1 MKTKFDR
8 LGTGKRSRPSPNSNI
23 DFNDQSATFKRN
35 KKNSRQPSFK
45 VGLSYNSLLDD
56 CDDENETEEIFEG
69 RGLQFFDKDDNFSIT
84 ADDTQV
90 TSKLFDHDL
99 EQTPDEEAKKPK
111 KVTIRKSAKK
121 CLSTT
126 ILPDSF
132 RGVFKFTEFNKMQS
146 EAFPS
151 IYESNE
157 NCIISSPTGS
167 GKTVLFEL
175 AILRLIK
182 ETNSDTN
189 NTKIIYIA
197 PTKSLC
203 YDMYK
208 NWFPS
213 FVNLSV
219 GMLTSDTSFLETE
232 KAKKCN
238 IIITTPEK
246 WDLLTRRWS
255 DYSRLFELV
264 KLVLVDEIH
273 TIKEKRGASLEVI
286 LTRMN
291 TMCQNIRFVALSA
304 TVPNIEDLALWLKT
318 NNELPANILS
328 FDESYR
334 QVQLTKF
341 VYGYSFNCKND
352 FQKDAIY
359 NSKLIEIIE
368 KHADNRP
375 VLIFCPTRASTIS
388 TAKFLLNNHIFSKSK
403 KRCNHNPSD
412 KILNE
417 CMQQGI
423 AFHHA
428 GISLEDRTAVEK
440 EFLAGSINIL
450 CSTST
455 LAVGVNLP
463 AYLVI
468 IKGTKSWNSS
478 EIQEYS
484 DLDVLQMI
492 GRAGRPQFET
502 HGCAVI
508 MTDSKMKQ
516 TYENLIHGTDVLES
530 SLHLNLIEHLAAET
544 SLETV
549 YSIETAVNWLRNTF
563 FYVRFGKN
571 PAAYQEV
578 NRYVS
583 FHSVEDSQ
591 INQFCQYLL
600 DTLVKV
606 KIIDISNGEYK
617 STAYGNAMT
626 RHYISFESMKQFIN
640 AKKFL
645 SLQGILNL
653 LATSEEFSVMRVRHN
668 EKKLFKEINLSPLL
682 KYPFLT
688 EKKQSQIIDR
698 VSQKVSLLI
707 QYELGGLEFPSY
719 EGASKLHQT
728 LVQDK
733 FLVFRHCFRLLKC
746 MVDTFI
752 EKSDGTS
759 LKNTLF
765 LLRSLNGHCWENTPM
780 VLRQLKTIGLVSVRR
795 LIRHGITNLE
805 EMGHL
810 SDTQIE
816 YYLNLKIGNG
826 IKIKND
832 ISLLPCLN
840 IRTKL
845 ENCKIENEELWLT
858 FKVEIS
864 ATFKSSIWHGQH
876 LSLDI
881 ETEKSSGELI
891 DFRRLQLNKLQSPR
905 GFRISAKISPKL
917 EKIEFS
923 IHCQEIA
930 GLGKTI
936 VYSTDH
942 LASQFSAKT
951 PNIRKDLN
959 SLEKCLFYE
968 SSSDGEVGKT
978 SRVSHKDGLEE
989 SLSSDD
995 SILDYL
1001 NERKKSS
1008 KAVESAAVIHPE
1020 AHSSSHFSNGR
1031 QVRSNGNYE
1040 CFHSCKDK
1048 TQCRHLCC
1056 KEGIPVKYIKEKG
1069 PSSIKP
1075 VSKPDQIRQPLL
1087 AKNINT
1093 TPHLEKRLNSKPKQ
1107 WQEENTDIATVHTLP
1122 SKIYNLSQQMSSME
1136 AGEQV
1141 LKSGPE
1147 NCPEI
1152 IPIDLESSD
1161 SYSSNTAASSISD
1174 PNGDLDF
1181 LGSDI
1186 EFE

>member
-8 LGTGKRSRPSPNSNI
+8 LGTGKRSRPSPNNI

-56 CDDENETEEIFEG
+56 CDDENDTEEIFEG

-203 YDMYK
+203 YEMYK

-264 KLVLVDEIH
+264 KLVLVDEMH

-688 EKKQSQIIDR
+688 EKKQSQIIDK

-951 PNIRKDLN
+951 PHIRKDLN

-1122 SKIYNLSQQMSSME
+1122 SKICNLSQQTSSME

>member
-8 LGTGKRSRPSPNSNI
+8 LGTGKRSRPSPNNI

-203 YDMYK
+203 YEMYK

-688 EKKQSQIIDR
+688 EKKQSQIIDK

-891 DFRRLQLNKLQSPR
+891 DFRRLQVNKLQSPR

>member
-1 MKTKFDR
+1 M
-8 LGTGKRSRPSPNSNI
+8 
-23 DFNDQSATFKRN
+23 
-35 KKNSRQPSFK
+35 
-45 VGLSYNSLLDD
+45 SYNSLLDD
-56 CDDENETEEIFEG
+56 CDDENDTEEIFEG
-69 RGLQFFDKDDNFSIT
+69 RALQFFDKDDNFSIT

-99 EQTPDEEAKKPK
+99 EQTPEEEAKKPK

-203 YDMYK
+203 YEMYK

-213 FVNLSV
+213 FVDLSV

-440 EFLAGSINIL
+440 EFLSGSINIL

-688 EKKQSQIIDR
+688 EKKQSQIIDK

-951 PNIRKDLN
+951 PHIRKDLN

-1161 SYSSNTAASSISD
+1161 SYSSNKAASSISD

>member
-8 LGTGKRSRPSPNSNI
+8 LGTGKRSRPSPNNI

-56 CDDENETEEIFEG
+56 CDDENDTEEIFES

-99 EQTPDEEAKKPK
+99 EQTPDEEVKKPK

-203 YDMYK
+203 YEMYK

-440 EFLAGSINIL
+440 EFLSGSINIL

-688 EKKQSQIIDR
+688 EKKQSQIIDK

-951 PNIRKDLN
+951 PHIRKDLN

>member
-8 LGTGKRSRPSPNSNI
+8 LGTGKRSRPSPNNI

-111 KVTIRKSAKK
+111 KITIRKSAKK

-203 YDMYK
+203 YEMYK

-549 YSIETAVNWLRNTF
+549 YSIKTAVNWLRNTF

-626 RHYISFESMKQFIN
+626 RHYLSFESMKQFIN

-1122 SKIYNLSQQMSSME
+1122 SKIYNLSQQISSME

>member
-1 MKTKFDR
+1 MYHEWMQARRNFRGLID
-8 LGTGKRSRPSPNSNI
+8 I

-203 YDMYK
+203 YEMYK

-583 FHSVEDSQ
+583 FHSAKLY
-591 INQFCQYLL
+591 CA
-600 DTLVKV
+600 LVKV

-688 EKKQSQIIDR
+688 EKKQSQIIDK

-845 ENCKIENEELWLT
+845 ENCKTENEELSLT

-951 PNIRKDLN
+951 PHIRKDLN

-1093 TPHLEKRLNSKPKQ
+1093 TPHLEKRLDSKPKQ

>member
-1 MKTKFDR
+1 M
-8 LGTGKRSRPSPNSNI
+8 
-23 DFNDQSATFKRN
+23 
-35 KKNSRQPSFK
+35 
-45 VGLSYNSLLDD
+45 SYNSLLDD
-56 CDDENETEEIFEG
+56 CDNENDTEEIFEG

-99 EQTPDEEAKKPK
+99 EQTPDEVAKKPK

-203 YDMYK
+203 YEMYK

-484 DLDVLQMI
+484 DLDILQMI

>member
-8 LGTGKRSRPSPNSNI
+8 LGTGKRSRPSPNNI

-203 YDMYK
+203 YEMYK

>member
-203 YDMYK
+203 YEMYK

-484 DLDVLQMI
+484 DLDILQMI

-826 IKIKND
+826 TKIKND

-1122 SKIYNLSQQMSSME
+1122 SKIYNLSQQISSME

>member
-1 MKTKFDR
+1 M
-8 LGTGKRSRPSPNSNI
+8 
-23 DFNDQSATFKRN
+23 
-35 KKNSRQPSFK
+35 
-45 VGLSYNSLLDD
+45 SYNSLLDD
-56 CDDENETEEIFEG
+56 CDDENDTEEIFEG

-203 YDMYK
+203 YEMYK

-264 KLVLVDEIH
+264 KLVLVDEMH

-359 NSKLIEIIE
+359 NSKLIGIIE

-688 EKKQSQIIDR
+688 EKKQSQIIDK

-951 PNIRKDLN
+951 PHIRKDLN

-978 SRVSHKDGLEE
+978 FRVSHKDGLEE

-1122 SKIYNLSQQMSSME
+1122 SKICNLSQQTSSME

>member
-8 LGTGKRSRPSPNSNI
+8 LGTGKRSRPSPNNI

-111 KVTIRKSAKK
+111 KITIRKSAKK

-203 YDMYK
+203 YEMYK

-549 YSIETAVNWLRNTF
+549 YSIKTAVNWLRNTF

-606 KIIDISNGEYK
+606 EIIDISNGEYK

-626 RHYISFESMKQFIN
+626 RHYLSFESMKQFIN

-1122 SKIYNLSQQMSSME
+1122 SKIYNLSQQISSME

>member
-8 LGTGKRSRPSPNSNI
+8 LGTGKRSRPSPN
-23 DFNDQSATFKRN
+23 K
-35 KKNSRQPSFK
+35 
-45 VGLSYNSLLDD
+45 
-56 CDDENETEEIFEG
+56 EIFEG

-203 YDMYK
+203 YEMYK

-688 EKKQSQIIDR
+688 EKKQSQIIDK

-951 PNIRKDLN
+951 PHIRKDLN

-1122 SKIYNLSQQMSSME
+1122 SKICNLSQQTSSME

>member
-1 MKTKFDR
+1 M
-8 LGTGKRSRPSPNSNI
+8 
-23 DFNDQSATFKRN
+23 
-35 KKNSRQPSFK
+35 
-45 VGLSYNSLLDD
+45 SYNSLLDD

-99 EQTPDEEAKKPK
+99 EQTPDEVAKKPK

-203 YDMYK
+203 YEMYK

-440 EFLAGSINIL
+440 EFLSGSINIL

-484 DLDVLQMI
+484 DLDILQMI

-826 IKIKND
+826 TKIKND

-1122 SKIYNLSQQMSSME
+1122 SKIYNLSQQISSME

>member
-1 MKTKFDR
+1 M
-8 LGTGKRSRPSPNSNI
+8 
-23 DFNDQSATFKRN
+23 
-35 KKNSRQPSFK
+35 
-45 VGLSYNSLLDD
+45 SYNSLLDD

-203 YDMYK
+203 YEMYK

-484 DLDVLQMI
+484 DLDILQMI

-826 IKIKND
+826 TKIKND

-1122 SKIYNLSQQMSSME
+1122 SKIYNLSQQISSME
-1136 AGEQV
+1136 AGKQV

>member
-1 MKTKFDR
+1 M
-8 LGTGKRSRPSPNSNI
+8 
-23 DFNDQSATFKRN
+23 
-35 KKNSRQPSFK
+35 
-45 VGLSYNSLLDD
+45 SYNSLLDD

-203 YDMYK
+203 YEMYK

-484 DLDVLQMI
+484 DLDILQMI

-1122 SKIYNLSQQMSSME
+1122 SKIYNLSQQISSME

>member
-1 MKTKFDR
+1 M
-8 LGTGKRSRPSPNSNI
+8 
-23 DFNDQSATFKRN
+23 
-35 KKNSRQPSFK
+35 
-45 VGLSYNSLLDD
+45 SYNSLLDD

-203 YDMYK
+203 YEMYK

-549 YSIETAVNWLRNTF
+549 YSIETAVNWLRNTL

-845 ENCKIENEELWLT
+845 ENCKTENEELSLT

-1093 TPHLEKRLNSKPKQ
+1093 TPHLEERLDSKPKQ

>member
-8 LGTGKRSRPSPNSNI
+8 LGTGKRSRPSPNNI

-56 CDDENETEEIFEG
+56 CDDENDTEEIFEG

-203 YDMYK
+203 YEMYK

-428 GISLEDRTAVEK
+428 GISLADRTAVEK
-440 EFLAGSINIL
+440 EFLSGSINIL

-688 EKKQSQIIDR
+688 EKKQSQIIDK

-951 PNIRKDLN
+951 PHIRKDLN

-1161 SYSSNTAASSISD
+1161 SYSSNKAASSISD

>member
-1 MKTKFDR
+1 M
-8 LGTGKRSRPSPNSNI
+8 SH
-23 DFNDQSATFKRN
+23 
-35 KKNSRQPSFK
+35 
-45 VGLSYNSLLDD
+45 NSLLDD
-56 CDDENETEEIFEG
+56 SDENDDYNDTFEA
-69 RGLQFFDKDDNFSIT
+69 RGAQLFDPFDYDNNFSIT
-84 ADDTQV
+84 ADDTQI
-90 TSKLFDHDL
+90 TSKLFDNDL
-99 EQTPDEEAKKPK
+99 EPIPNEMAKKPK
-111 KVTIRKSAKK
+111 RVAVRKSSKQ
-121 CLSTT
+121 CLSTS

-151 IYESNE
+151 IYEDSE
-157 NCIISSPTGS
+157 NCVISSPTGS

-175 AILRLIK
+175 AILRLIR
-182 ETNSDTN
+182 EANSDSN
-189 NTKIIYIA
+189 NTKVIYIA

-203 YDMYK
+203 YEMYK
-208 NWFPS
+208 NWSPS

-246 WDLLTRRWS
+246 WDLLTRRWT

-273 TIKEKRGASLEVI
+273 TLKEKRGATLEVI

-304 TVPNIEDLALWLKT
+304 TVPNIEDVALWLKT
-318 NNELPANILS
+318 NNEFPAKILS

-334 QVQLTKF
+334 QVQLTKH

-359 NSKLIEIIE
+359 NSKLIELIE

-375 VLIFCPTRASTIS
+375 VLIFCPTRASTVS
-388 TAKFLLNNHIFSKSK
+388 TARFLLQNYVTSRRKNIQGRNSSSS
-403 KRCNHNPSD
+403 RASD
-412 KILNE
+412 KMLYE

-428 GISLEDRTAVEK
+428 GISLEDRSIVEN
-440 EFLAGSINIL
+440 EFLAGSINVL

-508 MTDSKMKQ
+508 MTDTKMKQ
-516 TYENLIHGTDVLES
+516 TYENLIHGTEVLES

-549 YSIETAVNWLRNTF
+549 HSTETAVNWLRNTF
-563 FYVRFGKN
+563 FYVRFRKN
-571 PAAYQEV
+571 PSAYHEV
-578 NRYVS
+578 NKYVS

-600 DTLVKV
+600 DALVKAE
-606 KIIDISNGEYK
+606 IIELRDRLYSP
-617 STAYGNAMT
+617 TAYGNAMT
-626 RHYISFESMKQFIN
+626 RHYVSFESMKQFISG
-640 AKKFL
+640 KKFL
-645 SLQGILNL
+645 SLHEVLNL
-653 LATSEEFSVMRVRHN
+653 LSNSEEFSVIRVRHN
-668 EKKLFKEINLSPLL
+668 ERRLFKEINLSPLL

-688 EKKQSQIIDR
+688 EKKQSQIIDKI
-698 VSQKVSLLI
+698 SQKVSLLI

-752 EKSDGTS
+752 EKGDGTS
-759 LKNTLF
+759 LRSTLL

-780 VLRQLKTIGLVSVRR
+780 VLRQLKTIGLVSVRK
-795 LIRHGITNLE
+795 LIGHGITNLE
-805 EMGHL
+805 DIGKL

-832 ISLLPCLN
+832 VSLLPCLN

-845 ENCKIENEELWLT
+845 EHSKRENDELLLT

-864 ATFKSSIWHGQH
+864 ATFKSSVWHGQH

-891 DFRRLQLNKLQSPR
+891 DFRRLQMNKLQSPR
-905 GFRISAKISPKL
+905 GFEITTNVSSKL

-936 VYSTDH
+936 IYSTEH
-942 LASQFSAKT
+942 LASQFLTKT
-951 PNIRKDLN
+951 SPLKKNLA
-959 SLEKCLFYE
+959 SLEKCLFHV
-968 SSSDGEVGKT
+968 SSSDEEVDT
-978 SRVSHKDGLEE
+978 TPKDYNKVGLEE

-1001 NERKKSS
+1001 EEVKPS
-1008 KAVESAAVIHPE
+1008 KLHKDTAPLHSNAHPL
-1020 AHSSSHFSNGR
+1020 SQVNNGR

-1040 CFHSCKDK
+1040 CYHSCKDK

-1056 KEGIPVKYIKEKG
+1056 KEGIPGKYIKEKG
-1069 PSSIKP
+1069 TSSTKP
-1075 VSKPDQIRQPLL
+1075 ASKVDEFRKPLVSKSVNIVPHTEKLHHFTSAQKDSSNRFTQWHEDDFSAASYNQPS
-1087 AKNINT
+1087 
-1093 TPHLEKRLNSKPKQ
+1093 LEAQ
-1107 WQEENTDIATVHTLP
+1107 G
-1122 SKIYNLSQQMSSME
+1122 LSQLSDEKTNEQTLQPVLKDRSEIISVDLMSS
-1136 AGEQV
+1136 
-1141 LKSGPE
+1141 
-1147 NCPEI
+1147 
-1152 IPIDLESSD
+1152 DD
-1161 SYSSNTAASSISD
+1161 YSSGTSTDPASD
-1174 PNGDLDF
+1174 HHGDLDF

-1186 EFE
+1186 EFA

>member
-8 LGTGKRSRPSPNSNI
+8 LGTGKRSRPSPNNI

-126 ILPDSF
+126 ILPDLF

-203 YDMYK
+203 YEMYK

-213 FVNLSV
+213 FVDLSV

-688 EKKQSQIIDR
+688 EKKQSQIIDK
-698 VSQKVSLLI
+698 VSQKISLLI

-951 PNIRKDLN
+951 PHIRKDLN

-1107 WQEENTDIATVHTLP
+1107 WQEENTDTATVHTLP

>member
-1 MKTKFDR
+1 M
-8 LGTGKRSRPSPNSNI
+8 
-23 DFNDQSATFKRN
+23 
-35 KKNSRQPSFK
+35 
-45 VGLSYNSLLDD
+45 SYNSLLDD

-203 YDMYK
+203 YEMYK

-1161 SYSSNTAASSISD
+1161 GYSSNTAASSISD

>member
-8 LGTGKRSRPSPNSNI
+8 LGTGKRSRPSPNNI

-126 ILPDSF
+126 ILPDLF

-203 YDMYK
+203 YEMYK

-213 FVNLSV
+213 FVDLSV

-688 EKKQSQIIDR
+688 EKKQSQIIDK
-698 VSQKVSLLI
+698 VSQKISLLI

-951 PNIRKDLN
+951 PHIRKDLN

>member
-203 YDMYK
+203 YEMYK

-688 EKKQSQIIDR
+688 EKKQSQIIDK

-795 LIRHGITNLE
+795 LIRHGNTNLE

>member
-8 LGTGKRSRPSPNSNI
+8 LGTGKRSRPSPNNI

-203 YDMYK
+203 YEMYK

-688 EKKQSQIIDR
+688 EKKQSQIIDK

-733 FLVFRHCFRLLKC
+733 FLVFIHCFRLLKC

-845 ENCKIENEELWLT
+845 ENCKTENEELSLT

-951 PNIRKDLN
+951 PHIRKDLN

-1093 TPHLEKRLNSKPKQ
+1093 TPHLEKRLDSKPKQ

>member
-1 MKTKFDR
+1 M
-8 LGTGKRSRPSPNSNI
+8 
-23 DFNDQSATFKRN
+23 
-35 KKNSRQPSFK
+35 
-45 VGLSYNSLLDD
+45 SYNSLLDD
-56 CDDENETEEIFEG
+56 CDDENDTEEIFEG

-203 YDMYK
+203 YEMYK

-440 EFLAGSINIL
+440 EFLSGSINIL

-688 EKKQSQIIDR
+688 EKKQSQIIDK

-951 PNIRKDLN
+951 PHIRKDLN

>member
-8 LGTGKRSRPSPNSNI
+8 LGTGKRSRPSPNNI

-56 CDDENETEEIFEG
+56 CDDENDTEEIFEG

-203 YDMYK
+203 YEMYK

-645 SLQGILNL
+645 SLQGVLNL

-688 EKKQSQIIDR
+688 EKKQSQIIDK

-845 ENCKIENEELWLT
+845 EHCKIENEELWLT

-951 PNIRKDLN
+951 PHIRKDLN

>member
-8 LGTGKRSRPSPNSNI
+8 LGTGKRSRPSPNNI

-203 YDMYK
+203 YEMYK

-484 DLDVLQMI
+484 DLDILQMI

-826 IKIKND
+826 TKIKND

-1122 SKIYNLSQQMSSME
+1122 SKIYNLSQQISSME

>member
-1 MKTKFDR
+1 M
-8 LGTGKRSRPSPNSNI
+8 
-23 DFNDQSATFKRN
+23 
-35 KKNSRQPSFK
+35 
-45 VGLSYNSLLDD
+45 
-56 CDDENETEEIFEG
+56 
-69 RGLQFFDKDDNFSIT
+69 
-84 ADDTQV
+84 
-90 TSKLFDHDL
+90 
-99 EQTPDEEAKKPK
+99 
-111 KVTIRKSAKK
+111 
-121 CLSTT
+121 
-126 ILPDSF
+126 
-132 RGVFKFTEFNKMQS
+132 
-146 EAFPS
+146 
-151 IYESNE
+151 
-157 NCIISSPTGS
+157 
-167 GKTVLFEL
+167 
-175 AILRLIK
+175 
-182 ETNSDTN
+182 
-189 NTKIIYIA
+189 
-197 PTKSLC
+197 
-203 YDMYK
+203 
-208 NWFPS
+208 
-213 FVNLSV
+213 
-219 GMLTSDTSFLETE
+219 
-232 KAKKCN
+232 
-238 IIITTPEK
+238 
-246 WDLLTRRWS
+246 
-255 DYSRLFELV
+255 
-264 KLVLVDEIH
+264 
-273 TIKEKRGASLEVI
+273 
-286 LTRMN
+286 
-291 TMCQNIRFVALSA
+291 
-304 TVPNIEDLALWLKT
+304 
-318 NNELPANILS
+318 
-328 FDESYR
+328 
-334 QVQLTKF
+334 
-341 VYGYSFNCKND
+341 
-352 FQKDAIY
+352 
-359 NSKLIEIIE
+359 
-368 KHADNRP
+368 
-375 VLIFCPTRASTIS
+375 
-388 TAKFLLNNHIFSKSK
+388 
-403 KRCNHNPSD
+403 
-412 KILNE
+412 
-417 CMQQGI
+417 
-423 AFHHA
+423 
-428 GISLEDRTAVEK
+428 
-440 EFLAGSINIL
+440 
-450 CSTST
+450 
-455 LAVGVNLP
+455 NLP

>member
-1 MKTKFDR
+1 M
-8 LGTGKRSRPSPNSNI
+8 
-23 DFNDQSATFKRN
+23 
-35 KKNSRQPSFK
+35 
-45 VGLSYNSLLDD
+45 SYNSLLDD

-203 YDMYK
+203 YEMYK

-440 EFLAGSINIL
+440 EFLAGSINKL

>member
-1 MKTKFDR
+1 
-8 LGTGKRSRPSPNSNI
+8 
-23 DFNDQSATFKRN
+23 
-35 KKNSRQPSFK
+35 
-45 VGLSYNSLLDD
+45 LSYNSLLDD

-203 YDMYK
+203 YEMYK

-484 DLDVLQMI
+484 DLDILQMI

-826 IKIKND
+826 TKIKND

-1122 SKIYNLSQQMSSME
+1122 SKIYNLSQQISSME

>member
-8 LGTGKRSRPSPNSNI
+8 LGTGKRSRPSPNNI

-56 CDDENETEEIFEG
+56 CDDENDTEEIFEG

-203 YDMYK
+203 YEMYK

>member
-1 MKTKFDR
+1 M
-8 LGTGKRSRPSPNSNI
+8 
-23 DFNDQSATFKRN
+23 
-35 KKNSRQPSFK
+35 
-45 VGLSYNSLLDD
+45 SYNSLLDD

-203 YDMYK
+203 YEMYK

-440 EFLAGSINIL
+440 EFLSGSINIL

-484 DLDVLQMI
+484 DLDILQMI

-1122 SKIYNLSQQMSSME
+1122 SKIYNLSQQISSME

>member
-203 YDMYK
+203 YEMYK

-688 EKKQSQIIDR
+688 EKKQSQIIDK

-1075 VSKPDQIRQPLL
+1075 VSKPDHQPLL

>member
-8 LGTGKRSRPSPNSNI
+8 LGTGKRSRPSPNNI

-45 VGLSYNSLLDD
+45 VCLSYNSLLDD
-56 CDDENETEEIFEG
+56 CDDENDTEEIFEG

-203 YDMYK
+203 YEMYK

-645 SLQGILNL
+645 SLQGVLNL

-688 EKKQSQIIDR
+688 EKKQSQIIDK

-905 GFRISAKISPKL
+905 GFRISAKISSKL

-951 PNIRKDLN
+951 PHIRKDLN

-968 SSSDGEVGKT
+968 SSSDEEVGKT

-1075 VSKPDQIRQPLL
+1075 ASKPDQIRQPLL

-1093 TPHLEKRLNSKPKQ
+1093 APHLEKRLNSKPKQ

>member
-1 MKTKFDR
+1 M
-8 LGTGKRSRPSPNSNI
+8 
-23 DFNDQSATFKRN
+23 
-35 KKNSRQPSFK
+35 
-45 VGLSYNSLLDD
+45 SYNSLLDD

-203 YDMYK
+203 YEMYK

-688 EKKQSQIIDR
+688 EKKQSQIIDK

-951 PNIRKDLN
+951 PHIRKDLN

>member
-8 LGTGKRSRPSPNSNI
+8 LGTGKRSRPSPNNI

-45 VGLSYNSLLDD
+45 VGLSYNCLLDD
-56 CDDENETEEIFEG
+56 CDDENDTEEIFEG
-69 RGLQFFDKDDNFSIT
+69 RGLQFFAKDDNFSIT

-111 KVTIRKSAKK
+111 KVTIKKSAKK

-151 IYESNE
+151 IYGSNE

-203 YDMYK
+203 YEMYK

-617 STAYGNAMT
+617 STAYGSAMT

-640 AKKFL
+640 AKTFL
-645 SLQGILNL
+645 SLQGVLNL

-688 EKKQSQIIDR
+688 EKKQSQIIDK

-845 ENCKIENEELWLT
+845 EHCKIENEELWLT

-891 DFRRLQLNKLQSPR
+891 DFRRLQINKLQSPR

-951 PNIRKDLN
+951 PHIRKGLN

-1087 AKNINT
+1087 AKNINI

-1107 WQEENTDIATVHTLP
+1107 WQEENTDIATVHTVP
-1122 SKIYNLSQQMSSME
+1122 SKIYYLSQQMSSME

>member
-8 LGTGKRSRPSPNSNI
+8 LGTGKRSRPSPNNI

-56 CDDENETEEIFEG
+56 CDDENDTEEIFEG

-203 YDMYK
+203 YEMYK

-688 EKKQSQIIDR
+688 EKKQSQIIDK

-752 EKSDGTS
+752 EKGDGTS

-780 VLRQLKTIGLVSVRR
+780 VIRQLKTIGLVSVRR

-951 PNIRKDLN
+951 PHIRKDLN

-1122 SKIYNLSQQMSSME
+1122 SKICNLSQQTSSME

>member
-203 YDMYK
+203 YEMYK

>member
-1 MKTKFDR
+1 M
-8 LGTGKRSRPSPNSNI
+8 
-23 DFNDQSATFKRN
+23 
-35 KKNSRQPSFK
+35 
-45 VGLSYNSLLDD
+45 SYNSLLDD

-203 YDMYK
+203 YEMYK

-1122 SKIYNLSQQMSSME
+1122 SKIYNLSQQISSME

>member
-1 MKTKFDR
+1 M
-8 LGTGKRSRPSPNSNI
+8 
-23 DFNDQSATFKRN
+23 
-35 KKNSRQPSFK
+35 
-45 VGLSYNSLLDD
+45 SYNSLLDD

-203 YDMYK
+203 YEMYK

-688 EKKQSQIIDR
+688 EKKQSQIIDK

-795 LIRHGITNLE
+795 LIRHGNTNLE

>member
-8 LGTGKRSRPSPNSNI
+8 LGTGKRSRPSPNNI

-203 YDMYK
+203 YEMYK

-388 TAKFLLNNHIFSKSK
+388 TAKFLLNNHILSKSK

-600 DTLVKV
+600 DTIVKV

-688 EKKQSQIIDR
+688 EKKQSQIIDK

-845 ENCKIENEELWLT
+845 ENCKTENEELSLT

-951 PNIRKDLN
+951 PHIRKDLN

-1093 TPHLEKRLNSKPKQ
+1093 TPHLEKRLDSKPKQ